1 MNKIVLHVGCG
12 SLRIEHLPGFLQ
24 NGWEE
29 IRVDI
34 DPLVEPDYVSSLTNL
49 SVIHDNSVDAVY
61 SAHNLE
67 HLYAHEV
74 PVAFAEFY
82 RVLRSNGLVFITLP
96 DLLSVAQEA
105 VSKGLEHVIY
115 ESSMGP
121 ITPLDVIYGH
131 QGKIAQ
137 GNSFMAHKTGF
148 SSDTLKNALL
158 AAGFEQINLNK
169 KDYALWATGVRP

>member
-1 MNKIVLHVGCG
+1 MNKTVLHVGCG
-12 SLRIEHLPGFLQ
+12 SLRKEHLPDFFQ
-24 NGWEE
+24 HGWEE

-34 DPLVEPDYVSSLTNL
+34 DPLVKPDYVSSITNM
-49 SVIHDNSVDAVY
+49 SAIHDNSVDAVY
-61 SAHNLE
+61 SAHNVE

-82 RVLRSNGLVFITLP
+82 RVLRSSGLVFVTLP

-105 VSKGLEHVIY
+105 VSKGLEHVLY
-115 ESSMGP
+115 ESAMGP

-131 QGKIAQ
+131 RGKIAQ
-137 GNSFMAHKTGF
+137 GNSYMAHKTGF
-148 SSDTLKNALL
+148 SSETLENSLHN
-158 AAGFEQINLNK
+158 AGFEQINLNT